1 MPFIAKG
8 ATRGASNA
16 QVLSRTHCLRFVMV
30 PAMFAR
36 RGQVDGLNWWQ
47 SHNSKLQIA
56 HPTTACSRRAARRA
70 LAAADAHVRRA
81 SLKPRLRQDNCSEQI
96 KSVLHFQSWLRKI
109 RTPSRLILA

>member
-70 LAAADAHVRRA
+70 LRFAPGLRSR
-81 SLKPRLRQDNCSEQI
+81 SLTRCARSARLT
-96 KSVLHFQSWLRKI
+96 
-109 RTPSRLILA
+109 RTVGQKERVGTDE